1 VRNALDPVRP
11 DRIAS
16 RESELRPGTHRFP
29 LGRSATVVSNWSM
42 RSFPAIL
49 VLLVT
54 LMIGGAMNL
63 LHDCPERSMVAGA
76 VECVACE
83 GSACWDC
90 DDAAGSTC
98 GHAVGVP
105 EDGDDAPVV
114 VPTAAAQE
122 LDAPVPMTRPTPSI
136 GVSAHVPDAAP
147 RPPRA

>member
-1 VRNALDPVRP
+1 MRNALDHVRR
-11 DRIAS
+11 DRIPS
-16 RESELRPGTHRFP
+16 RENELRPGAHRFP

-54 LMIGGAMNL
+54 LMFGGAMNL
-63 LHDCPERSMVAGA
+63 LHDCPERSVVAGA

-83 GSACWDC
+83 VSDCSDC
-90 DDAAGSTC
+90 DDAAGSAC

-122 LDAPVPMTRPTPSI
+122 LDAPVPMTRPAPSI
-136 GVSAHVPDAAP
+136 GVGTRVPDAAP

>member
-1 VRNALDPVRP
+1 
-11 DRIAS
+11 
-16 RESELRPGTHRFP
+16 
-29 LGRSATVVSNWSM
+29 M

-54 LMIGGAMNL
+54 LMFGGAMNL

-76 VECVACE
+76 VECGSCE
-83 GSACWDC
+83 ASACWDC

-98 GHAVGVP
+98 GHSVGMLD
-105 EDGDDAPVV
+105 DGDDAPVV
-114 VPTAAAQE
+114 LTTTVAQE

-136 GVSAHVPDAAP
+136 GVSARVPDAAP